1 MKSFYRIIGFLSIL
15 VLSQMLTACIGE
27 TGETANVPKQVS
39 NSAQCLYPLLV
50 SIAVDQ
56 SGSMK
61 WSGTP
66 QVTVEDLIPLI
77 EQLNNCSGEIG
88 LTFVRG
94 KSDLGIERLLFPEL
108 PAQPLK
114 PVKKEDE
121 ETYEFD
127 DRLAEF
133 NRKQLEREKMVEK
146 QREAMK
152 LKIEVFLSRIRPLL
166 ERPPKGGTDFNT
178 AVNRA
183 DVFLAESD
191 SVWQIKPTKF
201 LIIVSDAI
209 DTQKQAKNPFKSDA
223 KVLWVNAT
231 TNEKILADLKFIRF
245 ESFASAVRYI
255 TDQKIKRSQ
264 NDAESK

>member
-1 MKSFYRIIGFLSIL
+1 MKSFYRIIGFLS
-15 VLSQMLTACIGE
+15 VLALCQLFVGCISE
-27 TGETANVPKQVS
+27 TGQTTAVTNPVS
-39 NSAQCLYPLLV
+39 NSAVCSSPILAG
-50 SIAVDQ
+50 ITVDQ

-66 QVTVEDLIPLI
+66 QVTVEDLMPLI
-77 EQLNNCSGEIG
+77 EQLNSCGGEIG

-108 PAQPLK
+108 PPQPSK
-114 PVKKEDE
+114 PVQKEDE

-133 NRKQLEREKMVEK
+133 NRQEIEREKAVEK
-146 QREAMK
+146 QKGEMAQK
-152 LKIEVFLSRIRPLL
+152 IDAFLKRIKPLL
-166 ERPPKGGTDFNT
+166 EKPLQGGTDFNT
-178 AVNRA
+178 AVGRA

-191 SVWQIKPTKF
+191 SVWQVAPTKF

-209 DTQKQAKNPFKSDA
+209 DTKKQAKNPFKSGA

-231 TNEKILADLKFIRF
+231 TNEKILADLKFTRF
-245 ESFASAVRYI
+245 ESFASAVRFI
-255 TDQKIKRSQ
+255 TDGKTERSQ
-264 NDAESK
+264 NDAKSK